1 MSEIEFEIQTL
12 FLKNILKIFSGDA
25 DIHFNAEAIELGNMA
40 VSHMVVEFYGISW
53 INGRILWNL

>member
-1 MSEIEFEIQTL
+1 ML
-12 FLKNILKIFSGDA
+12 SGDV